1 MASERSELAAEQAYV
16 DGLYA
21 RLDELREGVR
31 VRLAEIRRRG
41 GSGTP
46 QARSERDA
54 FAAMY
59 EDRLVQLDAV
69 ENGLCFGRLDLV
81 DGARHHIGRIGL
93 FDEHHNAILVDWRA
107 PAAEP
112 FYRATSADP
121 CGVARRRHLRTR
133 GRGVLGVD
141 DEVFGYEALSEAD
154 RSTLS
159 GEAALLATL
168 TEHRTGHMRDIVATI
183 QAQQDRAIRADLSG
197 ILVVQGGPG
206 TGKTAVA
213 LHRAAYLLYTHRDR
227 LARSGVLVV
236 GPNPVFVHYIDQVLP
251 SLGETGVVLS
261 TVEGLVPGARVT
273 GSEPSEVAALKGDR
287 RMARVIRNAV
297 LAHQKVPD
305 APVVVPFEDGDLV
318 LEPRVYDAAR
328 RRAQKSRRPHNLARL
343 TFARALLEELTAQ
356 ACVLLGTS
364 TRESPWLA
372 RSIMTSEEFRGVVNE
387 SWPSLTPEQLVESLF
402 ASPAS
407 LAAAARALSAQ
418 ERQLLVR
425 PRGSGWTQADM
436 PLLDEARVVLGDVES
451 VLRPARERR
460 ARRGERRY
468 AREVLEL
475 TGTAGQVDPDSLVR
489 RYRDAGRHRSVVER
503 ASEDPDWE
511 FGHVVVDEAQELSAM
526 GWRMLVRRCPA
537 RSMTVVGDVAQTG
550 AEWGARS
557 WAEKLEPVA
566 AGRWRVAELTVNYR
580 TPQEVMAVAADV
592 LVAAHSAAVPPSS
605 VRTSG
610 GRPWAVQVGVD
621 ELPGRLA
628 ALVVEQV
635 RTAAGGTVAVLAPNS
650 LYDDVAAAVL
660 AHVDGAVAGGPD
672 ALDAPV
678 AVLPVR
684 LAKGLEFDS
693 VLVVEPQRIVD
704 DSPLGLND
712 LYVALTRTTT
722 RLGVVYSGR
731 LPQVLSRLPA
741 DSADARPDVAA
752 QPRHDERDQQPAGDR
767 DR

>member
-1 MASERSELAAEQAYV
+1 MGSDRGELAAEQAYV
-16 DGLYA
+16 DTLYA

-31 VRLAEIRRRG
+31 ARLTDVRHRG
-41 GSGTP
+41 ATGTP

-93 FDEHHNAILVDWRA
+93 FDDSHNAILVDWRA
-107 PAAEP
+107 PAAEA
-112 FYRATSADP
+112 FYRATAADP
-121 CGVARRRHLRTR
+121 HGVARRRHLRTR
-133 GRGVLGVD
+133 GRAVLNVD
-141 DEVFGYEALSEAD
+141 DEVFGYEALSDAD

-159 GEAALLATL
+159 GEAALLAAL

-183 QAQQDRAIRADLSG
+183 QGEQDRAIRGDLGG

-261 TVEGLVPGARVT
+261 TVEGLVRGVRVT
-273 GSEPSEVAALKGDR
+273 SSEPREVAALKGDR
-287 RMARVIRNAV
+287 RMAKVIRNA
-297 LAHQKVPD
+297 LSAHQRVPGV
-305 APVVVPFEDGDLV
+305 AVVVPYEDGDLV
-318 LEPRVYDAAR
+318 LEPRVYNDAR
-328 RRAQKSRRPHNLARL
+328 RRAQRSRRPHNLARL

-356 ACVLLGTS
+356 ACALHNT
-364 TRESPWLA
+364 TTDESPWVP
-372 RSIMTSEEFRGVVNE
+372 RSIMSSQEFRSAVND
-387 SWPSLTPEQLVESLF
+387 SWPSLTAEQLVESLF
-402 ASPAS
+402 ASPAALRAAGRGLS
-407 LAAAARALSAQ
+407 ERERDLLA
-418 ERQLLVR
+418 R
-425 PRGSGWTQADM
+425 PVGTGWTQADM
-436 PLLDEARVVLGDVES
+436 PLLDEARVVLGDVET
-451 VLRPARERR
+451 VLRAARERR
-460 ARRGERRY
+460 ERRAERRY

-475 TGTAGQVDPDSLVR
+475 TGTAGQVDPDSLAR

-503 ASEDPDWE
+503 ASQDPDWE

-526 GWRMLVRRCPA
+526 AWRMLVRRCPA

-550 AEWGARS
+550 VEWGARS
-557 WAEKLEPVA
+557 WDEMLDPVA
-566 AGRWRVAELTVNYR
+566 PGRWRVAELTVNYR
-580 TPQEVMAVAADV
+580 TPQEVMRVAADV
-592 LVAAHSAAVPPSS
+592 LSEVHAGATPPAS

-610 GRPWAVQVGVD
+610 GPPWAVQVGAA
-621 ELPGRLA
+621 ELADRLA
-628 ALVVEQV
+628 AFVVDETRV
-635 RTAAGGTVAVLAPNS
+635 VAGGRVAVLAPDS
-650 LYDDVAAAVL
+650 LFGEIAAALV
-660 AHVDGAVAGGPD
+660 AHVPGAVAGGPD

-684 LAKGLEFDS
+684 QAKGLEFDS
-693 VLVVEPQRIVD
+693 VLVVEPARILE
-704 DSPLGLND
+704 DSPLGGND

-722 RLGVVYSGR
+722 RLGVVHTGQLPHVLRR
-731 LPQVLSRLPA
+731 LGPGQPEPWSDL
-741 DSADARPDVAA
+741 AA
-752 QPRHDERDQQPAGDR
+752 PQPRDGQHEQQHAGDG
-767 DR
+767 